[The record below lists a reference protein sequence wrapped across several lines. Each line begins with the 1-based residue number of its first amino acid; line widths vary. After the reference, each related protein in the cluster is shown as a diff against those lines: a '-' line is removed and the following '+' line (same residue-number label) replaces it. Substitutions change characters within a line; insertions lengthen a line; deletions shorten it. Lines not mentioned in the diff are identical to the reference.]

1 MHNFT
6 PEDLLRFLYKETSPT
21 QTAQI
26 LAALESD
33 WSLREKLEVISSA
46 RKRLKKLSL
55 SPSKRTIEN
64 IMNYAEKG
72 IVELSPQF

>member
-6 PEDLLRFLYKETSPT
+6 PEDLLRFMYKETSSN

-46 RKRLKKLSL
+46 QKRLKKLSL
-55 SPSKRTIEN
+55 PPSKRTLEN

-72 IVELSPQF
+72 IAELSPQF

>member
-1 MHNFT
+1 M
-6 PEDLLRFLYKETSPT
+6 YKETSST

-46 RKRLKKLSL
+46 QKRLKKLSL
-55 SPSKRTIEN
+55 SPSKRTLEN

-72 IVELSPQF
+72 IAELSPQF

>member
-6 PEDLLRFLYKETSPT
+6 PEDLLRFMYKETSSN

-46 RKRLKKLSL
+46 QKRLKKLSL
-55 SPSKRTIEN
+55 SPSKRTLEN

-72 IVELSPQF
+72 IAELSPQF